1 MSDEF
6 HFASEVV
13 DTTAH
18 DLPGLKAAFVVAR
31 VPDGSVV
38 LDVGC
43 GGGKMLRTITEHR
56 RGLTLLGC
64 DVVVPAD
71 ASRDFAFTPLDG
83 STGLL
88 PYGNASVDVA
98 LLVDVLEHV
107 DHPETVLSE
116 IARILRPDGR
126 MLAFVPIEGE
136 PVSWFSLFRAVLGKD
151 LYVRTKDHINSFTHA
166 EVERLLAVRF
176 VVDERRY
183 LYHFFGQLMDAAL
196 CAALTIGPVRRAFWT
211 HSPYHGE
218 SNATRPPSLVGR
230 LVETTF
236 RAANAAACIE
246 SRLLRNVR
254 AMSGGV
260 LCAAHPAP
268 ERRPVTDGQLS
279 SIAESDVAEED
290 LGGGG
295 GRASDRETDSI
306 EAPVK

>member
-1 MSDEF
+1 MSHDF
-6 HFASEVV
+6 HFASEIV
-13 DTTAH
+13 DTSAH
-18 DLPGLKAAFVVAR
+18 DLPGLKASFVVRR
-31 VPDGSVV
+31 VADGSVV

-43 GGGKMLRTITEHR
+43 GGGKMLRTIGEHHR
-56 RGLTLLGC
+56 RLTLLGC
-64 DVVVPAD
+64 DVVVPTDVNGA
-71 ASRDFAFTPLDG
+71 FAFTPLDG

-88 PYGNASVDVA
+88 PYGDASVDVV

-107 DHPETVLSE
+107 DRPETVLGE

-136 PVSWFSLFRAVLGKD
+136 PVSWYSLFRAILGND
-151 LYVRTKDHINSFTHA
+151 LYARTKDHINSFTHA
-166 EVERLLAVRF
+166 EVERMLAVRF

-218 SNATRPPSLVGR
+218 SNATHPPSLVGR

-236 RAANAAACIE
+236 RAANAAAWIE

-260 LCAAHPAP
+260 LFTARA
-268 ERRPVTDGQLS
+268 RR
-279 SIAESDVAEED
+279 A
-290 LGGGG
+290 
-295 GRASDRETDSI
+295 
-306 EAPVK
+306 